1 MQWKNTPGVLE
12 IPRTRSCSNTGP
24 PAESWLYGLW
34 RLYSSRRPEGHR
46 RVSLHAWRMH
56 DAPHGG
62 PATRYS
68 TTQTSALYI
77 QLIPVPSTRR
87 NPQSAT
93 VCSATFQWIHL
104 RPIINHL
111 PGMAFHMAAIHPS
124 CTCNGRIPRGAQA
137 APSETLL
144 GCWANAR
151 YTQAAPSET
160 LLGCWANAE
169 SWLYDL

>member
-1 MQWKNTPGVLE
+1 
-12 IPRTRSCSNTGP
+12 
-24 PAESWLYGLW
+24 
-34 RLYSSRRPEGHR
+34 
-46 RVSLHAWRMH
+46 MH

-169 SWLYDL
+169 SWLYDLWCCTTLPRPRHCSDVGPVQNSGYTTYSAVQLTLGNIPQ